1 MPLPLRPC
9 RKTIDAFRDFYD
21 ALLALT
27 PLAARSGN
35 WYAQVLGAIE
45 ERGAL
50 RRLHRLPVDGE
61 RHHFRCDPTNPSTS
75 PRGAETDLDRKKRW
89 RRTRS
94 EEHTSELQSLRHLVC
109 RLL

>member
-27 PLAARSGN
+27 LLTARSGN

-50 RRLHRLPVDGE
+50 RRLHRLPVDDE
-61 RHHFRCDPTNPSTS
+61 RHHFRSDPTNPSTS
-75 PRGAETDLDRKKRW
+75 RRGAETDPRRRKRW
-89 RRTRS
+89 RRRS
-94 EEHTSELQSLRHLVC
+94 EEHTSELQ
-109 RLL
+109 